1 MSSTNIAAE
10 ISRINTA
17 VGVIRA
23 AMANLGISVSSSDT
37 IDILAAKLRDADIK
51 TGGDMNYYGECT
63 TASATAA
70 KVVTIEDF
78 KLETGAIVAVRF
90 VNPIIG
96 SATLNV
102 SGKGA
107 KSLIFRGYALQA
119 GIINAGDI
127 ATFIYDGTNFKLIS
141 IDNPWKARIELT
153 GDEDGL
159 ITVTNTTYGISE
171 QVQLDSTGHATYVAK
186 RPGTYTFT
194 APEE

>member
-70 KVVTIEDF
+70 KVVTIADF

-90 VNPIIG
+90 ANPITG

-102 SGKGA
+102 SRKGA

-127 ATFIYDGTNFKLIS
+127 ATFIYDGKNFKLIS

-153 GDEDGL
+153 GDEDAL
-159 ITVTNTTYGISE
+159 ITVTNTTYKISE
-171 QVQLDSTGHATYVAK
+171 QIQLDSTGHATYVAK